1 MCVRVTGR
9 LPELKEK
16 KKKGR
21 KICHAAFDKN
31 PFGIYENRKRSLSMA
46 NAIHNLILSR
56 KGEEKE
62 KKQQRFEYISWT
74 GRSNDF

>member
-1 MCVRVTGR
+1 
-9 LPELKEK
+9 
-16 KKKGR
+16 
-21 KICHAAFDKN
+21 
-31 PFGIYENRKRSLSMA
+31 MA

-56 KGEEKE
+56 EGEEKE